1 MSDAFIKNY
10 NLIKRTISFVKQ
22 KQNIP
27 PPFLSIN
34 MSLIKKL
41 VSETAVYGLSSI
53 VGRLLNYLLVPM
65 FTRIFTKAEYGEV
78 VELYAWLGVLMVFF
92 TYRMETGFF
101 RFGSAKEDRERTYST
116 ISISLFTTTPILAG
130 LLILFSTPIA
140 AWLQYE
146 GSSEYIT
153 WFALILAF
161 EALSAVP
168 FARLRLEN
176 RPWRFA
182 FIKIVN
188 ISLNMGINFFFLL
201 LCPYMIAKGYTS
213 FEKIYDPNM
222 GVGYIFIANLVASTS
237 TLILLS
243 PLLFKVKNQFD
254 PALLKKIIWYALP
267 LIVVGLASV
276 VNELFDRITL
286 KWLLPE
292 AEGKEA
298 IGVYGAVYKL
308 AMLMSLFTQA
318 FNYAAEP
325 FFFSNANEKDSM
337 TIYAQVARLFTIA
350 GCLAFLGIVLYIDV
364 VKYFLGE
371 EFWEG
376 LHVVPILLM
385 ANLSLGLYYNF
396 AIWYKLKDKTHI
408 GALIAIIGALITIT
422 LNILFVPAFG
432 YTASAW
438 ATLACYGF
446 MASAAYFVGQK
457 YYPVPY
463 PMLRILM
470 LIGISLA
477 FYLVSL
483 SFKTLVS
490 DVMVYVL
497 NTVLMLG
504 FLGVLYVLEGNWA
517 KSVFRK

>member
-1 MSDAFIKNY
+1 
-10 NLIKRTISFVKQ
+10 
-22 KQNIP
+22 
-27 PPFLSIN
+27 

-41 VSETAVYGLSSI
+41 VSETAIYGLSSI
-53 VGRLLNYLLVPM
+53 VGRLLNYLLVPL
-65 FTRIFTKAEYGEV
+65 FTNIFTKSEYGEV
-78 VELYAWLGVLMVFF
+78 VELYAWLGVLMVLF

-101 RFGSAKEDRERTYST
+101 RFGTAKEDRERTYST
-116 ISISLFTTTPILAG
+116 ISISLLTTTPILVG
-130 LLILFSTPIA
+130 LLIFFASPIA
-140 AWLQYE
+140 TWLQYA
-146 GSSEYIT
+146 GNSEYIT

-161 EALSAVP
+161 DALSAVP

-182 FIKIVN
+182 AIKLIN
-188 ISLNMGINFFFLL
+188 IGLYIGLNLFFLL
-201 LCPYMIAKGYTS
+201 LCPYMIAKGYTF

-243 PLLFKVKNQFD
+243 PLFLKIKNQFD
-254 PALLKKIIWYALP
+254 AALLKKILWYAAP

-276 VNELFDRITL
+276 INELFDRLTL
-286 KWLLPE
+286 KWLLPA

-337 TIYAQVARLFTIA
+337 KIYAQVARLFTIA
-350 GCLAFLGIVLYIDV
+350 GCLAFLGIVLYIDI
-364 VKYFLGE
+364 VKWFIGE
-371 EFWEG
+371 NFWEG

-385 ANLSLGLYYNF
+385 ANLCLGLYYNF
-396 AIWYKLKDKTHI
+396 AIWYKLKDKTYI
-408 GALIAIIGALITIT
+408 GALIAIIGALITIG
-422 LNILFVPAFG
+422 LNILFVPYFS

-446 MASAAYFVGQK
+446 MASAAYLVGQK

-463 PMLRILM
+463 PMIRIFM
-470 LIGISLA
+470 LIGIALA
-477 FYLVSL
+477 FYIVSL
-483 SFKTLVS
+483 SLRELVPAGA
-490 DVMVYVL
+490 MVYVV
-497 NTVLMLG
+497 NTILMIG
-504 FLGVLYVLEGNWA
+504 YVGILYILEGDWA